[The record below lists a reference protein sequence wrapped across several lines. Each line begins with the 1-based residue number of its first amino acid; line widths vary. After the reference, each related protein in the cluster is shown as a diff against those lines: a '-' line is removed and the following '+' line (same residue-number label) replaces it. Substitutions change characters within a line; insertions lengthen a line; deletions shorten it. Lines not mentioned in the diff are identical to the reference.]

1 MTLRREVGDDA
12 ADAYDAVMQREMTS
26 IANAQGTLQRMSA
39 EERRAAQAE
48 RAAVREEASLVL
60 QREGI
65 IAGTYADP
73 VKAQQALSE
82 STATTATIRAQV
94 MTERGI
100 TPIRLQALQT
110 TIGEG
115 GKEGEEAQREYNRL
129 MAIINDAMENN
140 VLAKAERLRRAQ
152 ITRDLNEATTARES
166 QRQRLTGD
174 TITVDAAGNQI

>member
-48 RAAVREEASLVL
+48 AAAVDREAALLL
-60 QREGI
+60 QKEGV

-73 VKAQQALSE
+73 MKAQQALSE
-82 STATTATIRAQV
+82 SNATTSQIREQV
-94 MTERGI
+94 MTELGI
-100 TPIRLQALQT
+100 TPLSIQALQT
-110 TIGEG
+110 TIGKG
-115 GKEGEEAQREYNRL
+115 GKEGKEAQLEYNRL
-129 MAIINDAMENN
+129 MTLIDDAMQNN

-152 ITRDLNEATTARES
+152 ITRDLNEATAARAA

-174 TITVDAAGNQI
+174 TITVDAAGNPI